1 MAQGEFTKEEGAGT
15 KESVEELFDA
25 IPRSRR
31 FDYLGYLNDIML
43 FLDAAI
49 RQAPNEPLSTK

>member
-1 MAQGEFTKEEGAGT
+1 MQEQFTKEEGAET
-15 KESVEELFDA
+15 KKSVEELFDA